1 MRISDWSS
9 DVCSSDLQRWRIQ
22 LFQKLSLWQKEA
34 RRQTISLTLHGIV
47 ERTIIQFSRR
57 NASVQHDMRQL
68 VQCIETLPHGAR
80 RVSPQ
85 YDKRDLKAIRQIRRA
100 NDYTQVTNAQLVCRL
115 LIDYKITI
123 HQHNI

>member
-68 VQCIETLPHGAR
+68 VQCIETLQHGAR
-80 RVSPQ
+80 LVSPQ
-85 YDKRDLKAIRQIRRA
+85 YAKRAFKAILPFGKCI
-100 NDYTQVTNAQLVCRL
+100 
-115 LIDYKITI
+115 
-123 HQHNI
+123 

>member
-57 NASVQHDMRQL
+57 NASVQHDIRQL
-68 VQCIETLPHGAR
+68 VQCIATLPHGALLI
-80 RVSPQ
+80 SPQ
-85 YDKRDLKAIRQIRRA
+85 YDKLDFKAIRPLGKCKIGRA
-100 NDYTQVTNAQLVCRL
+100 H
-115 LIDYKITI
+115 I
-123 HQHNI
+123 